1 MTQSAMRMNMAGS
14 RPNQQDA
21 QKRSDQQSSQKRSN
35 QQSSTARSANTPSD
49 VIANAAS
56 QTKDEKRGVFA
67 SMKQAMAPYVEGH
80 SHTVLYGD
88 VYKRQVRGMPSSLPS
103 PPAAHVPNRQITQSD
118 QTLRRIDRKTPARAT
133 KKSAAPGSRPMR
145 TASHDAAT
153 YRTVANPLLRYCPTR
168 SGK

>member
-80 SHTVLYGD
+80 SHTVLYGI
-88 VYKRQVRGMPSSLPS
+88 VGFVIARSSCLQASGRPCCWCCS
-103 PPAAHVPNRQITQSD
+103 PPSAWPSGATATVT
-118 QTLRRIDRKTPARAT
+118 RRHALP
-133 KKSAAPGSRPMR
+133 
-145 TASHDAAT
+145 
-153 YRTVANPLLRYCPTR
+153 
-168 SGK
+168 

>member
-80 SHTVLYGD
+80 SHTVLYGIVGFVIAALILLAGFWPTVLLVLFAAVGVVIGRYRD
-88 VYKRQVRGMPSSLPS
+88 GDQKTRAAMRNLLNRVRQ
-103 PPAAHVPNRQITQSD
+103 
-118 QTLRRIDRKTPARAT
+118 
-133 KKSAAPGSRPMR
+133 
-145 TASHDAAT
+145 
-153 YRTVANPLLRYCPTR
+153 
-168 SGK
+168 

>member
-21 QKRSDQQSSQKRSN
+21 QKRSN

-80 SHTVLYGD
+80 SHTVLYGIVGFVIAALILLAGFWPTVLLGLFAAVGVAIGRYRD
-88 VYKRQVRGMPSSLPS
+88 GDQKTRAAMRNLLNRVRQ
-103 PPAAHVPNRQITQSD
+103 
-118 QTLRRIDRKTPARAT
+118 
-133 KKSAAPGSRPMR
+133 
-145 TASHDAAT
+145 
-153 YRTVANPLLRYCPTR
+153 
-168 SGK
+168 

>member
-80 SHTVLYGD
+80 SHTVLYGIVGFVIAALILHRRLLAD
-88 VYKRQVRGMPSSLPS
+88 RAAGAVRRRRRGHRALP
-103 PPAAHVPNRQITQSD
+103 
-118 QTLRRIDRKTPARAT
+118 RR
-133 KKSAAPGSRPMR
+133 
-145 TASHDAAT
+145 
-153 YRTVANPLLRYCPTR
+153 
-168 SGK
+168 

>member
-80 SHTVLYGD
+80 SHTVLSVSYTHLD
-88 VYKRQVRGMPSSLPS
+88 VYKRQEQMCGAPWISVHSQPGIRSTPSLMTHGEPSSSVPERAMHGTLMFFTSSRMSQSRILPVTTNS
-103 PPAAHVPNRQITQSD
+103 E
-118 QTLRRIDRKTPARAT
+118 
-133 KKSAAPGSRPMR
+133 APCMIS
-145 TASHDAAT
+145 
-153 YRTVANPLLRYCPTR
+153 
-168 SGK
+168 

>member
-35 QQSSTARSANTPSD
+35 PQSSTARSANTPSD

-80 SHTVLYGD
+80 SHTVLYGIVGFVIAALILLAGFWPTVLLVLFAAVGVAIGRYRD
-88 VYKRQVRGMPSSLPS
+88 GDQKTRAAMRNLLNRVRQ
-103 PPAAHVPNRQITQSD
+103 
-118 QTLRRIDRKTPARAT
+118 
-133 KKSAAPGSRPMR
+133 
-145 TASHDAAT
+145 
-153 YRTVANPLLRYCPTR
+153 
-168 SGK
+168 

>member
-56 QTKDEKRGVFA
+56 QTKDEKRA
-67 SMKQAMAPYVEGH
+67 
-80 SHTVLYGD
+80 
-88 VYKRQVRGMPSSLPS
+88 RS
-103 PPAAHVPNRQITQSD
+103 PA
-118 QTLRRIDRKTPARAT
+118 
-133 KKSAAPGSRPMR
+133 
-145 TASHDAAT
+145 
-153 YRTVANPLLRYCPTR
+153 
-168 SGK
+168 

>member
-56 QTKDEKRGVFA
+56 QNKDEKRGVFA

-80 SHTVLYGD
+80 SHTVLYGIVGFVIAALILLAGFWPTVLLVLFAAVGVAIGRYRD
-88 VYKRQVRGMPSSLPS
+88 GDQKTRAAMRNLLNRVRQ
-103 PPAAHVPNRQITQSD
+103 
-118 QTLRRIDRKTPARAT
+118 
-133 KKSAAPGSRPMR
+133 
-145 TASHDAAT
+145 
-153 YRTVANPLLRYCPTR
+153 
-168 SGK
+168 

>member
-80 SHTVLYGD
+80 SHTVLYGIVGCVIAALILLAGFWPTVLLVLFAAVGVAIGRYRD
-88 VYKRQVRGMPSSLPS
+88 GDQKTRAAMRNLLNRVRQ
-103 PPAAHVPNRQITQSD
+103 
-118 QTLRRIDRKTPARAT
+118 
-133 KKSAAPGSRPMR
+133 
-145 TASHDAAT
+145 
-153 YRTVANPLLRYCPTR
+153 
-168 SGK
+168 